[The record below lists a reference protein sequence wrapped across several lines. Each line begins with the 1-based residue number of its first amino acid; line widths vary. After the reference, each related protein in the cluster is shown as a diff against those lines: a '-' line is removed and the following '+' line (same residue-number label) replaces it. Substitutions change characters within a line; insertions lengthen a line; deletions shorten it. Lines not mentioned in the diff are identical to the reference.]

1 MKEPDVM
8 MTLVKS
14 WNLEHIQYIYDFTV
28 SESETVAIASQP
40 SLSVLYP
47 VTNRAAFILS
57 ADKSYA
63 CVIFF
68 RTSGQREKLAAT
80 CTNDSSIHVWDS
92 LDSRD
97 SRVVYRLKSGRRKL
111 MNLCV
116 IDERTVGYG
125 EVDAPGDGSCKVY
138 ILNTDTEKE
147 WILSSTICLTTGVKS
162 IYDMCYV
169 KTLDGTS
176 CLVLCCPY
184 DGYVQ
189 AVEMIGGNIRWKT
202 REQQL
207 GAKFYPWSTCIE
219 GSTNLCV
226 ADPLQG
232 KLHFLSIEDGAAI
245 RSLSLK
251 HCGIGFPLYVR
262 AQNEFIYVG
271 HEDRKRKKLHISQ
284 LRHTEDV

>member
-1 MKEPDVM
+1 MS
-8 MTLVKS
+8 LVKS
-14 WNLEHIQYIYDFTV
+14 WDLEHIQYIYNFAI
-28 SESETVAIASQP
+28 SESEIIAIASQP
-40 SLSVLYP
+40 SLSVIYP
-47 VTNRAAFILS
+47 MTDKPPFILS

-68 RTSGQREKLAAT
+68 RVSDQREKLAAT
-80 CTNDSSIHVWDS
+80 CTNDSSIHVRDS
-92 LDSRD
+92 PDSRD

-116 IDERTVGYG
+116 IDDRTVGYG
-125 EVDAPGDGSCKVY
+125 EVDAPGDGFCKVY
-138 ILNTDTEKE
+138 ILNTDSERE
-147 WILSSTICLTTGVKS
+147 WILRTTINLATGVKS

-189 AVEMIGGNIRWKT
+189 AVEMIGGNIKWKT
-202 REQQL
+202 REEQL
-207 GAKFYPWSTCIE
+207 GAKFYPWSVCTD
-219 GSTNLCV
+219 GSNSLCV

-232 KLHFLSIEDGAAI
+232 KLHFLSIEDGTAI

-271 HEDRKRKKLHISQ
+271 HEDRKRKQLHISK
-284 LRHTEDV
+284 LRKTEDLED